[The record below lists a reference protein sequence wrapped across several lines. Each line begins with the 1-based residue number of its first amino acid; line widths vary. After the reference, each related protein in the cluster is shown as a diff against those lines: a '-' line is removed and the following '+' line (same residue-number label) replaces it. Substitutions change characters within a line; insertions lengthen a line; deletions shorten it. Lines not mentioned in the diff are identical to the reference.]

1 MAENVREVLRAAQSA
16 ELQGD
21 KERAVALLQRAAS
34 LYERAG
40 SLGRAIHMLR
50 HALRLDPQCQ
60 SAAESLER
68 LEARPELA
76 LLQEIRA
83 GQELEDMPDPSLPAP
98 DEDPERAVWVID
110 ESEQVSMA
118 NVEQL
123 IRQAERAITARAA
136 LDAASRKARRL
147 LGHAGRPPG
156 FVPTFSLRERTSPH
170 PAEPSASEPPEPVA
184 MPASPPPEAV
194 EPPAAAA
201 SAQAAAPEQK
211 PAGQG
216 AEKELRFIDRGP
228 TLADPALGAWC
239 SFCCRPTTEVGALVA
254 GPAGAFICS
263 SCVGE
268 SGSLLGGVAP
278 RPVVERPR
286 PQATLE
292 LVGQA
297 AARRLLEQGLQA
309 GLRRVLLVGPE
320 GCGKS
325 TWLQALAEEGR
336 GVLVRPSTLESA
348 PMGTALLVED
358 VDRLSAEEQASLVAW
373 LTRQGMRTV
382 LMTARGEPLR
392 PGRMLRSESS
402 HLPLATT
409 AALSEAVRGALP
421 VALLE
426 QVQLLV
432 ALERP
437 SMQELVEVA
446 RRWLSSRGRAGALP
460 EPVLESLAA
469 EAARSPRAGHELQA
483 LLARVP
489 AGTWSLEETEEPTP

>member
-21 KERAVALLQRAAS
+21 KERAVALLQRAAQ

-40 SLGRAIHMLR
+40 SLGRAVHMLR
-50 HALRLDPQCQ
+50 HALRLDPQCKP
-60 SAAESLER
+60 AAEYLER
-68 LEARPELA
+68 LESRPELV

-83 GQELEDMPDPSLPAP
+83 GQEADHLPDPSLPAP
-98 DEDPERAVWVID
+98 DEDPERAVWVIE

-118 NVEQL
+118 NVDQL
-123 IRQAERAITARAA
+123 IRQAERVITARAA
-136 LDAASRKARRL
+136 LDTASRKARRL

-156 FVPTFSLRERTSPH
+156 LVPTFSLRERTGKD
-170 PAEPSASEPPEPVA
+170 PAESAPTEPPAPGVSLPAPEPVA
-184 MPASPPPEAV
+184 VPASAPLE
-194 EPPAAAA
+194 
-201 SAQAAAPEQK
+201 AAAPESNPPEQGGER
-211 PAGQG
+211 GQ
-216 AEKELRFIDRGP
+216 RFIDRGP

-239 SFCCRPTTEVGALVA
+239 SFCCRPTTEVGSLVA
-254 GPAGAFICS
+254 GPAGAFICAT
-263 SCVGE
+263 CVGE
-268 SGSLLGGVAP
+268 SSSLLGGVAP
-278 RPVVERPR
+278 RPVAERPR

-297 AARRLLEQGLQA
+297 AARALLERGLQA
-309 GLRRVLLVGPE
+309 GVQRVLLVGPE

-336 GVLVRPSTLESA
+336 GVLMGPSALESA
-348 PMGTALLVED
+348 PLGTALLVED
-358 VDRLSAEEQASLVAW
+358 VDRLSAEEQASLAAF
-373 LTRQGMRTV
+373 LARQGTRTV

-392 PGRMLRSESS
+392 MGRVLRSESAR
-402 HLPLATT
+402 LPLATT
-409 AALSEAVRGALP
+409 AALAEAVRGALP

-437 SMQELVEVA
+437 STQELVEVA
-446 RRWLSSRGRAGALP
+446 RRRLAMRGEAGTPP
-460 EPVLESLAA
+460 EQVLESLAA

-489 AGTWSLEETEEPTP
+489 AGTWSLEEGEESTP